1 MFSKLWYLL
10 LTLIFLGAGP
20 LYAQTA
26 EQVETNRQM
35 CLSGRY
41 PMLCQRAWLSA
52 EELAL
57 SRKAELAENLK
68 VCLSGEYTALCN
80 HGWLTPEELARVRT
94 AERRENLE
102 TCLSGKYPILC
113 DKGILSADELRRV
126 RAAEDAENL
135 RICLDGRFPSL
146 CDRSRLS
153 PEQAAAVPRA
163 QRASPKATEVVT
175 IPFSEESEKSS
186 ASDAPT
192 RRHYAT
198 TRLRLRASPS
208 LDGSILTT
216 LPNGS
221 RVDVSICDAG
231 WCVVNYGSVS
241 GYVAERYLAAKP
253 PPTNAGV
260 RERSSGRGYIN
271 SRGEW
276 IPSPTWTEDGRPPVG
291 ASAQCRDGS
300 YSFSRSRRGTCSH
313 HGGVARWLI

>member
-1 MFSKLWYLL
+1 
-10 LTLIFLGAGP
+10 
-20 LYAQTA
+20 
-26 EQVETNRQM
+26 
-35 CLSGRY
+35 
-41 PMLCQRAWLSA
+41 MLCQRAWLSA

-80 HGWLTPEELARVRT
+80 HSWLTPEELARVRS

-102 TCLSGKYPILC
+102 TCLSGKYQSLC
-113 DKGILSADELRRV
+113 NKEPLSEDELRRV

-153 PEQAAAVPRA
+153 PEQGAAVPRA
-163 QRASPKATEVVT
+163 QKRAGPKATEAVT
-175 IPFSEESEKSS
+175 IPFSEEPENSL
-186 ASDAPT
+186 ANDAPT

-208 LDGSILTT
+208 LEGSVLTT
-216 LPNGS
+216 LPSGS
-221 RVDVSICDAG
+221 RVDVSTCGAG
-231 WCVVNYGSVS
+231 WCEVNYGLVS

-253 PPTNAGV
+253 PPSNAGA

-271 SRGEW
+271 SSGEW
-276 IPSPTWTEDGRPPVG
+276 VPSPTWTEDGRPPAG

-313 HGGVARWLI
+313 HGGVARWL